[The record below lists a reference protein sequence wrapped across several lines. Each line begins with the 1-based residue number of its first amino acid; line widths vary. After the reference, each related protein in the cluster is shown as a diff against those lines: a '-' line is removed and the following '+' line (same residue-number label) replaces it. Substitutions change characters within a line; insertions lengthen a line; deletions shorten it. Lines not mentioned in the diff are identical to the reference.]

1 MIIGLLTAVAASA
14 CYGTGSVLQAVG
26 SRKSARQEAAKA
38 STTGVTQHG
47 GPSLSSTAKAAV
59 TWEFLLGS
67 VLDFIGFGLGALAAR
82 LLPLFLSQTVISA
95 NLVITAV
102 LSIKLLGIR
111 LSKAEWG
118 SIGVVCSALVLL
130 ATAAGPEGNG
140 HTPIATHWWLLTA
153 SVLLMGGGTLIVR
166 LMGGRAAIFAGLL
179 SGLGFGALGVGVRV
193 LNGADP
199 FHLPSMLADPALYAI
214 LVAGLGGM
222 YLHTVALQI
231 GSVNGATAALVVGET
246 VVPGILGV
254 LWLGDSSRPGF
265 AWVAVLG
272 FVVAVAGAVAVAWFG
287 EPEPDGSDAATA
299 SAARSSSGADKELG
313 SPGPGAPNVANGA
326 LPGGAASSPGHEHAP
341 GATREARRGAERSR

>member
-1 MIIGLLTAVAASA
+1 MLIGLLTAVAASA

-26 SRKSARQEAAKA
+26 SRKSARREAAAA
-38 STTGVTQHG
+38 STTGVTAHG

-59 TWEFLLGS
+59 TWEFMVGT
-67 VLDFIGFGLGALAAR
+67 VLDFVGFGLGALAAR
-82 LLPLFLSQTVISA
+82 MLPLFLSQTVISA

-111 LSKAEWG
+111 LNGREWI

-130 ATAAGPEGNG
+130 ATAAGPEGG
-140 HTPIATHWWLLTA
+140 GDASTTTHWWLLIA
-153 SVLLMGGGTLIVR
+153 SVALMGGGTLAVR
-166 LMGGRAAIFAGLL
+166 LLGSRAAILAGLL

-193 LNGADP
+193 LNGVDP
-199 FHLPSMLADPALYAI
+199 FHLPTLLADPALYAI
-214 LVAGLGGM
+214 LVAGIGGM

-265 AWVAVLG
+265 AWMAVLG

-287 EPEPDGSDAATA
+287 EPEDGGTTGTASGPAAVPAPAKEAKTPDGPSAVSDARTTA
-299 SAARSSSGADKELG
+299 G
-313 SPGPGAPNVANGA
+313 SRT
-326 LPGGAASSPGHEHAP
+326 SSP
-341 GATREARRGAERSR
+341 

>member
-26 SRKSARQEAAKA
+26 SRKSARREAAAA

-59 TWEFLLGS
+59 TWEFMVGT

-111 LSKAEWG
+111 LTRPEWI
-118 SIGVVCSALVLL
+118 SIAVVCSALVLL
-130 ATAAGPEGNG
+130 ATAAGPEGGG
-140 HTPIATHWWLLTA
+140 HTPIAGHWWLLAT
-153 SVLLMGGGTLIVR
+153 SVAIIGGGTLIVR
-166 LMGGRAAIFAGLL
+166 LLGGRAAILAGLL

-193 LNGADP
+193 LNGVDP
-199 FHLPSMLADPALYAI
+199 FHLPSLLGDPALYAI
-214 LVAGLGGM
+214 LVAGIGGM

-254 LWLGDSSRPGF
+254 MWLGDSSRPGF

-272 FVVAVAGAVAVAWFG
+272 FMVAVAGAVAVAWCG
-287 EPEPDGSDAATA
+287 EPEPEAMPATA
-299 SAARSSSGADKELG
+299 DSTNAPAGTPGDHGSASGDG
-313 SPGPGAPNVANGA
+313 
-326 LPGGAASSPGHEHAP
+326 LPPSSPGGGDGP
-341 GATREARRGAERSR
+341 AEQSTHPLADNRAGS